1 MKKYFGNIQTLL
13 IVALVVII
21 ILLRSCNNNSV
32 PTEPTVITKVE
43 VKYDTITKYVPEYV
57 PKLITKVEY
66 VHDTVV
72 RTQPIDTVA
81 ILKDYFATYVYED
94 RQELD
99 SLNITIKDS
108 VTQNKIISR
117 SIAYDLIY
125 PTTTITK
132 EIYLNNKEFYY
143 GLNLNGKSDQLNY
156 LGGSILY
163 RTKSKQIYSV
173 GLGVNQ
179 NMEPVISA
187 GLYWKIGK

>member
-1 MKKYFGNIQTLL
+1 MRSCSGKSEP
-13 IVALVVII
+13 VEPVII
-21 ILLRSCNNNSV
+21 TS
-32 PTEPTVITKVE
+32 VE
-43 VKYDTITKYVPEYV
+43 VRYDTITKYVPEYV
-57 PKLITKVEY
+57 PKLITKIEY
-66 VHDTVV
+66 IRDTI
-72 RTQPIDTVA
+72 IDKRPVDTLA

-132 EIYLNNKEFYY
+132 EIYLNNREFYY

-156 LGGSILY
+156 LGGSLLY

>member
-94 RQELD
+94 HQELD